1 MSEQRRLLK
10 NSFSMLINRLVQSI
24 STFVLSAAIARLL
37 GAEALG
43 QYLLAFSYYFLF
55 VSIVSQGLK
64 TFFTREL
71 ARQPEKIPSFL
82 VSGSLLQFVLAII
95 GYGAL
100 ASLVFVLPYSA
111 DTSTVC
117 YIMGLTLIPFSL
129 SNITEAILQSQ
140 ERMHLIAVSTVPI
153 YILRLVLMLIGMSQ
167 GHGVTFIAAIFVISE
182 SVILII
188 EWLLIAPAVHIK
200 WDIDYKFMQYAFISA
215 RTLFAIE
222 GIAIVNDRVQIFALS
237 LLGSDQL
244 VGLYGSISQLM
255 QPFSIVANSVVLAI
269 FPSLSKAIEDG
280 REKQRKI
287 SEDVIEILLCV
298 ALPFTIGIL
307 FFAKD
312 LLNFVYGDP
321 SFGEATTALQITALV
336 LLASPFNRTLS
347 YVLVANGMERTNLIE
362 VLATTTLGGISG
374 VFLISSYGLVGAVL
388 MDVVMRISALSQY
401 TFTVWTRLFSLRL
414 WKLFRRPLL
423 LSGFMTPIF
432 IGLQQSHFSFLYV
445 LLISVAI
452 YCMLA
457 GISIVLSSGMH
468 RTIWIKLVKRE

>member
-1 MSEQRRLLK
+1 
-10 NSFSMLINRLVQSI
+10 MLINRLVQSI